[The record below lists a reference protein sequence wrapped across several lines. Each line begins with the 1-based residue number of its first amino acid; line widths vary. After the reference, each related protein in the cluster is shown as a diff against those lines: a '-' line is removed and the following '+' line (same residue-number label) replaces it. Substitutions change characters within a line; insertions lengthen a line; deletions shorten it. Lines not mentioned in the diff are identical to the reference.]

1 MDEILSVNEQIQDMD
16 TSLPS
21 SSLMSLPTEV
31 PHESPVQS
39 IQDKSHDKGN
49 NGITT

>member
-1 MDEILSVNEQIQDMD
+1 MDEVLSANEQIQDMD

-21 SSLMSLPTEV
+21 SSIMFLPSEV
-31 PHESPVQS
+31 PHELPVQS